1 MKKTIFKKIAA
12 AALALSMAGGPLL
25 SQAAYGAEISSDL
38 PTGISMSDVTEENF
52 PDPHFRNWLKS
63 LDKDIRGD
71 SEVLDY
77 YELGYIGSSSLDEN
91 YDVPTTD
98 EENSKINT
106 QFRIQW
112 SGGSTVNG
120 DTTEAA
126 QIESIEGWQQMLL
139 GREPVIELILKTQ
152 QGDGSLKGELD
163 LSDVKIRE
171 LDIRNQP
178 GITSVD
184 LSNAAFLTGLN
195 TGYLHSIDVSDSPF
209 LGSIDVICDEITLGD
224 KECINWLRTV
234 GAKDVDLSGVKDLWS
249 VQIIGAENIT
259 FGQEYKS
266 LWYFTISGL
275 PDESYTVPYFEADQP
290 FSFGIGPDGSYYQR
304 GNLKE
309 IDLSQCSDKLDE
321 LFLGGNCLAKVD
333 LRSVDLAQSEKY
345 IRYENP
351 VPKENAA
358 DLSDQS
364 LEADYYIEDGK
375 YKIDLKPLLK
385 EKYWF
390 DKVHLSLLHVEKYGA
405 SYDEENAILSYD
417 TLEDENGDPVV
428 PMYSLDCED
437 YNGDIFVL
445 SAFFRT
451 LHETEKPESVKLT
464 DDATG
469 ICVEGTG
476 LTKDMSLS
484 VTPMTY
490 DTEAGEAMKKFIPEG
505 TSLFK
510 LYDIKVMQDGEEV
523 KIDQPLKLTVP
534 VYEELEGTS
543 IHVLHY
549 DEKDKDNEYTY
560 GVSRPSGKDGAVVK
574 DGQVT
579 VEVDGLSPY
588 GLAAS
593 DKDLEDIDPDKPSL
607 TLEKRMAIKE
617 IEEYKD
623 PFDYIEPELTKFNA
637 IKETAADEINA
648 AESKDQIDAAVDK
661 AKKAIDALKTSEER
675 QEDINAAKA
684 VDDKISLIGEVSL
697 ESRLLIEDARAS
709 YDALT
714 KEQKELVKQLDTLEA
729 AEKKYQ
735 ELKEQADK
743 EEIDKAEAASVDK
756 LIETIGEVTL
766 DSGETIEAA
775 RAAYNALTDEQ
786 KVLVTGLDAL
796 KAAESKYGL
805 LVKEQNDKKAAAEV
819 DRLIE
824 AVGDEIT
831 LDSREAIE
839 AARAAYNALTDEQ
852 KVLVTGLDVL
862 KAAESK
868 YQELKDAADKE
879 AAAEVDR
886 LIEVVGD
893 EITLDSGEA
902 IEAARAAYNAL
913 TDSQKALVKNLDSLI
928 KAESVYDA
936 ITEKQETE
944 NQDVHEQKGEDSHT
958 PKTGEDQSLTPW
970 LLMILLGGSGIS
982 LIKRRKD
989 TDLL

>member
-1 MKKTIFKKIAA
+1 M
-12 AALALSMAGGPLL
+12 
-25 SQAAYGAEISSDL
+25 
-38 PTGISMSDVTEENF
+38 
-52 PDPHFRNWLKS
+52 
-63 LDKDIRGD
+63 
-71 SEVLDY
+71 
-77 YELGYIGSSSLDEN
+77 
-91 YDVPTTD
+91 
-98 EENSKINT
+98 
-106 QFRIQW
+106 
-112 SGGSTVNG
+112 
-120 DTTEAA
+120 
-126 QIESIEGWQQMLL
+126 
-139 GREPVIELILKTQ
+139 
-152 QGDGSLKGELD
+152 
-163 LSDVKIRE
+163 
-171 LDIRNQP
+171 
-178 GITSVD
+178 
-184 LSNAAFLTGLN
+184 
-195 TGYLHSIDVSDSPF
+195 
-209 LGSIDVICDEITLGD
+209 
-224 KECINWLRTV
+224 
-234 GAKDVDLSGVKDLWS
+234 
-249 VQIIGAENIT
+249 
-259 FGQEYKS
+259 
-266 LWYFTISGL
+266 
-275 PDESYTVPYFEADQP
+275 
-290 FSFGIGPDGSYYQR
+290 
-304 GNLKE
+304 
-309 IDLSQCSDKLDE
+309 
-321 LFLGGNCLAKVD
+321 
-333 LRSVDLAQSEKY
+333 
-345 IRYENP
+345 
-351 VPKENAA
+351 
-358 DLSDQS
+358 
-364 LEADYYIEDGK
+364 
-375 YKIDLKPLLK
+375 
-385 EKYWF
+385 
-390 DKVHLSLLHVEKYGA
+390 
-405 SYDEENAILSYD
+405 
-417 TLEDENGDPVV
+417 
-428 PMYSLDCED
+428 
-437 YNGDIFVL
+437 
-445 SAFFRT
+445 
-451 LHETEKPESVKLT
+451 
-464 DDATG
+464 
-469 ICVEGTG
+469 
-476 LTKDMSLS
+476 TKDMSLS
-484 VTPMTY
+484 VTQMTY

-786 KVLVTGLDAL
+786 KVLVTGLD
-796 KAAESKYGL
+796 
-805 LVKEQNDKKAAAEV
+805 
-819 DRLIE
+819 
-824 AVGDEIT
+824 
-831 LDSREAIE
+831 
-839 AARAAYNALTDEQ
+839 
-852 KVLVTGLDVL
+852 VL